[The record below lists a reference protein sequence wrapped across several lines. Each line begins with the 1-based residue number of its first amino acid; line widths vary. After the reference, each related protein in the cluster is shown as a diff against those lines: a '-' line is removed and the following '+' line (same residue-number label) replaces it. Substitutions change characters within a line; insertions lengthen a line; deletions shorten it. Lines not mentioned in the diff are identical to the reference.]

1 MNEDIKNLISQYD
14 NFIYPKPV
22 ENIDLEII
30 QKKKIPY
37 ADPNFSWHILWPEKK
52 YNNKSLNILVAGCG
66 SDQASIIAKC
76 NPHNTI
82 TGIDI
87 SSKSIE
93 YQKKLKEKHKINNL
107 KLICDDFRKIDFKE
121 KFDYI
126 ISTGVIH
133 HLDNPGT
140 ALDYFYENLKEEGV
154 INLMIYGDKKSQS
167 LNELKKIFKSINL
180 KTDKDSIDIAKNTIS
195 NLNIN
200 HPAKIFTNS
209 LNDMNHDAGIV
220 DLLLNNQ
227 EKFYD
232 FDKLIKL
239 LESKNLIIKNFFDG
253 KVSSL
258 TKFFLYDENVINQ
271 IRNLDKNKQ
280 LELGQILNWDDRMI
294 ELVISKNSQKENSLV
309 YNYIDILNC
318 YFYPNR
324 SVKYQINENNI
335 KINELYSG
343 SIFTYNIS
351 KNLQIDWRKIFSGK
365 IKLIDILAN
374 KDSNIKKIVE
384 NFFNILFE
392 NRHIDISFN
401 PIEDYIKYLGK

>member
-167 LNELKKIFKSINL
+167 LNELKKFFKSINL

>member
-167 LNELKKIFKSINL
+167 LNELKKFFKSINL

-294 ELVISKNSQKENSLV
+294 ELVISKNSQKENSLL

-392 NRHIDISFN
+392 NRHIYISFN

>member
-52 YNNKSLNILVAGCG
+52 YNNKSLNILIAGCG

-167 LNELKKIFKSINL
+167 LNELKKFFKSINL

-351 KNLQIDWRKIFSGK
+351 KNLQIDWRRIFSGK

-392 NRHIDISFN
+392 NRHIDISLN